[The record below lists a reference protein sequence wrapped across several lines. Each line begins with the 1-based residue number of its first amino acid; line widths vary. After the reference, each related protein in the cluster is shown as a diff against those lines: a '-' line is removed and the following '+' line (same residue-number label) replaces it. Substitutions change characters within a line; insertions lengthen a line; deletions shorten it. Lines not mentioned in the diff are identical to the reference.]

1 MSTHTQPITGHTNAD
16 PVTGAPGSH
25 PGATAIGTTSG
36 ALTGAALGFIGGPI
50 GAAIGA
56 IVGGAV
62 GGWTGHAAG
71 EWNDPSDMTF
81 WRNEYK
87 NRSYYDKSANFDSD
101 VAPAYQYGNA
111 LAHHV
116 GQDQVATGTVDQA
129 RPFTEIDDKARQ
141 GWDQVRGDSKLS
153 YDQAS
158 VAVAD
163 AYDRKLEKFRQTRL
177 NGGPDGSVVEN
188 PSTGS
193 NPKNV

>member
-50 GAAIGA
+50 G
-56 IVGGAV
+56 
-62 GGWTGHAAG
+62 AAG